1 VLTCVFSGGER
12 AFVFPPEGGFGG
24 GVAAGRMWERG
35 RDAPGRGGAAGRMWE
50 RDRGAPGGGGA
61 AERMWERD
69 RVAPGGGG
77 LAEILFPIAAAVLM
91 GILQNNER

>member
-1 VLTCVFSGGER
+1 
-12 AFVFPPEGGFGG
+12 
-24 GVAAGRMWERG
+24 
-35 RDAPGRGGAAGRMWE
+35 MWE